1 MLIDSI
7 QSVSEDEMMM
17 GEKERRD
24 KIDKWK

>member
-7 QSVSEDEMMM
+7 QSVSEDEMMV

-24 KIDKWK
+24 EIDKWK